1 MKKTKNDKDAIN
13 QSEILTSSLK
23 LLCPI
28 VQEMASARAKL
39 ENLKK
44 QVDKFEIEQDLLKL
58 KLGEVDI
65 QKQLKF

>member
-1 MKKTKNDKDAIN
+1 
-13 QSEILTSSLK
+13 
-23 LLCPI
+23 
-28 VQEMASARAKL
+28 MASARAKL